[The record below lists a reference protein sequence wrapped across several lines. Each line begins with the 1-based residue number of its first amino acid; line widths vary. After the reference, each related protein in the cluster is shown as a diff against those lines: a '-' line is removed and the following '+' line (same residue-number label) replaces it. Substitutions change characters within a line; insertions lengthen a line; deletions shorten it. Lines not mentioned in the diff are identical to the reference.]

1 MENKNKIKSVSYAKW
16 GYIFILP
23 FFLSYAIFSLIP
35 LADTIRNSFYDY
47 YAFGLKTVGPN
58 WVGLSN
64 YTSLLSADLPKY
76 AWNTFVMWILGFVPQ
91 IVVALVL
98 ASWFTDA
105 RLKLHGKQFFKVV
118 IYLPNLIMASAFAML
133 FFALFSNAGPIN
145 NILIS
150 MGVVGEAIRFM
161 ESTLGARTLVGLM
174 NFLMWFGNTTIMLMA
189 AIMGINPSIFEAA
202 ELDGC
207 TNLEKFF
214 NITLPQI
221 RPLLTYTLVTS
232 LIGGLQ
238 MFDVPQI
245 LTGGK
250 GAPDRTTMTLIMY
263 LNKHLQAKNY
273 GIAGALSVFLFI
285 ISGILCLIVFRMNSD
300 TDPDGSKAAAK
311 RARKAAKKG
320 EKA

>member
-1 MENKNKIKSVSYAKW
+1 MENKKLKSVSYAKW

-35 LADTIRNSFYDY
+35 LVDTSRNSFYDY

-58 WVGLSN
+58 WTGLSN
-64 YTSLLSADLPKY
+64 YISLLSADLPKY
-76 AWNTFVMWILGFVPQ
+76 AWNTFVMWVLGFVPQ
-91 IVVALVL
+91 IVVALIL
-98 ASWFTDA
+98 ASWFTDT
-105 RLKLHGKQFFKVV
+105 RLKIHGKQFFKVV

-133 FFALFSNAGPIN
+133 FFALFSNSGPIN
-145 NILIS
+145 NILLN
-150 MGVVGEAIRFM
+150 MGVIGEAIRFM
-161 ESTLGARTLVGLM
+161 ESTVGARTLVALM

-189 AIMGINPSIFEAA
+189 AIMGINPAIFEAA

-273 GIAGALSVFLFI
+273 GVAGALSVFLFI
-285 ISGILCLIVFRMNSD
+285 ISGILCWIVFKMNTDS
-300 TDPDGSKAAAK
+300 DPDGSKSAAK
-311 RARKAAKKG
+311 RAKLAEKKG
-320 EKA
+320 GKA